1 MSEQEKKLAQII
13 GELIAERD
21 ILRQEIEDLKNYHN
35 ATIEF
40 YEKEIELVSKPRRFK
55 LKKQGA

>member
-13 GELIAERD
+13 GTLIAERD

-35 ATIEF
+35 QTIEF
-40 YEKEIELVSKPRRFK
+40 YEKEIELVRKPRRFK
-55 LKKQGA
+55 IKPKGA

>member
-21 ILRQEIEDLKNYHN
+21 MLKQEIEELTVYHN
-35 ATIEF
+35 VTIEF
-40 YEKEIELVSKPRRFK
+40 YEKEIEHVSKPRRFK
-55 LKKQGA
+55 IKSKGA